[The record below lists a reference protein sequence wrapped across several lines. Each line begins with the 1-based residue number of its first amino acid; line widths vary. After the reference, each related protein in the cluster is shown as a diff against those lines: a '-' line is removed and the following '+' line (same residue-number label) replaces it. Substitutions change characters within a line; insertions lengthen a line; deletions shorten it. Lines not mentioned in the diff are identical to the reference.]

1 MKVEIPSQHR
11 VLGRYG
17 ADAQAMVHCEE
28 LSELIQAISKM
39 RRARNGGQD
48 DAEAYSGGK
57 WSRCS
62 DPWSFRMWCI
72 RKQPGCGSQS
82 A

>member
-28 LSELIQAISKM
+28 LAELIQAISKM
-39 RRARNGGQD
+39 HRVRNGGQD
-48 DAEAYSGGK
+48 DAEAYDNPKSYDPGHDLSEVRKAGGK
-57 WSRCS
+57 T
-62 DPWSFRMWCI
+62 
-72 RKQPGCGSQS
+72 Q
-82 A
+82 